1 MLNTVELRKSI
12 ESMKREYAE
21 AVLKG
26 NNIFAKKMIDEI
38 VRLEVI
44 TSEENIKKNLEM
56 IEESKNA
63 EIEFD
68 MMEEESLCQEEIERK
83 FSNQLGKIYQQKKNS
98 TNVLLTETQ
107 KKTIIAGITDRIGM
121 DINDKQMEFINNL
134 NKNQASGIIRLLSGI
149 SFYNQRAMLTKS
161 IEILKNREDFAMILH
176 EIKLNIHQKA
186 WFDANEDLLRMSREL
201 QEPTDAQ
208 VRRIAD
214 VAKYTETHY
223 TLKNEF
229 GIDIEDFEYRPEGK
243 LYYIFNW
250 RALNEE
256 IKNKF
261 NRESASNFIQ
271 TYDYIS
277 NLHEGS
283 KLDKDQ
289 MNDLK
294 SRYIQLGE
302 YEKTRMTYLM
312 TITKDYFDYIIK
324 DLDERVRLNKVA
336 QNLKDSRLREA
347 MKQNPLVKRSRYAR
361 ETRSIVLKQEQ
372 EEAKEMCDFIFG
384 IYSCVGQ
391 EVPEEMNR
399 LLPYFIQRG
408 ETVYANVEEQHYAE
422 FRKLVFEQRQIIRE
436 VDPSFNW
443 GAMIA
448 NQPMHILKALGLDMM
463 M

>member
-229 GIDIEDFEYRPEGK
+229 GIDVEDFEYRPEGK

-277 NLHEGS
+277 NIHEGTR
-283 KLDKDQ
+283 LDKDQ
-289 MNDLK
+289 MQDLK
-294 SRYIQLGE
+294 VRYIQLGE

-312 TITKDYFDYIIK
+312 TITKDYYDYIIK
-324 DLDERVRLNKVA
+324 DLDERVRLNKIA
-336 QNLKDSRLREA
+336 QNLKDSRVREA
-347 MKQNPLVKRSRYAR
+347 MKQNPLIKKSKYAR

-372 EEAKEMCDFIFG
+372 EEAKEMCDFIYN
-384 IYSCVGQ
+384 IYAVIGQ
-391 EVPEEMNR
+391 DIPEEMNR

-408 ETVYANVEEQHYAE
+408 ETVYANVEEQHYEE
-422 FRKLVFEQRQIIRE
+422 FRRLVFEQRQLIKEI
-436 VDPSFNW
+436 DPTYKW

-448 NQPMHILKALGLDMM
+448 DQPMHILKALGLDMM

>member
-201 QEPTDAQ
+201 QEPTEAQ

-277 NLHEGS
+277 NLHEGT

-347 MKQNPLVKRSRYAR
+347 MKQNPLVKRSKYAR

-422 FRKLVFEQRQIIRE
+422 FRRLVFEQRQLIKEI
-436 VDPSFNW
+436 DPTYKW

-448 NQPMHILKALGLDMM
+448 DQPMHILKALGLDMM

>member
-1 MLNTVELRKSI
+1 MLNTIELRKSI

-44 TSEENIKKNLEM
+44 TSEENIKKNLE
-56 IEESKNA
+56 ILEQSKNA

-229 GIDIEDFEYRPEGK
+229 GIDVEDFEYRPEGK

-277 NLHEGS
+277 NIHEGTR
-283 KLDKDQ
+283 LDKDQ
-289 MNDLK
+289 MQDLK
-294 SRYIQLGE
+294 VRYIQLGE
-302 YEKTRMTYLM
+302 YEKTRRTYLM
-312 TITKDYFDYIIK
+312 TVTKDYYDYIIK
-324 DLDERVRLNKVA
+324 DLDERVRLNKIA
-336 QNLKDSRLREA
+336 QNLKDSRVREA
-347 MKQNPLVKRSRYAR
+347 MKQNPLIKKSKYAR

-372 EEAKEMCDFIFG
+372 EEAKEMCDFIYN
-384 IYSCVGQ
+384 IYAVIGQ
-391 EVPEEMNR
+391 DIPEEMNR

-408 ETVYANVEEQHYAE
+408 ETVYANVEEQHYEE
-422 FRKLVFEQRQIIRE
+422 FRRLVFEQRQLIKEI
-436 VDPSFNW
+436 DPTYKW

-448 NQPMHILKALGLDMM
+448 DQPMHILKALGLDIMM
-463 M
+463 

>member
-44 TSEENIKKNLEM
+44 TSEENIKKNLDMLEQ
-56 IEESKNA
+56 SKNA

-201 QEPTDAQ
+201 QEPTEAQ

-229 GIDIEDFEYRPEGK
+229 GIDVEDFEYRPEGK

-277 NLHEGS
+277 NIHEGTR
-283 KLDKDQ
+283 LDKDQ
-289 MNDLK
+289 MQDLK
-294 SRYIQLGE
+294 VRYIQLGE

-312 TITKDYFDYIIK
+312 TITKDYYDYIIK
-324 DLDERVRLNKVA
+324 DLDERVRLNKIA
-336 QNLKDSRLREA
+336 QNLKDSRVREA
-347 MKQNPLVKRSRYAR
+347 MKQNPLIKKSKYAR

-391 EVPEEMNR
+391 EVPEEMNK

-448 NQPMHILKALGLDMM
+448 NQPLHILKALGLDIMM
-463 M
+463 

>member
-1 MLNTVELRKSI
+1 MLNTIELRKSI

-44 TSEENIKKNLEM
+44 TSEENIKKNLDMLEQ
-56 IEESKNA
+56 SKNA

-201 QEPTDAQ
+201 QEPTEAQ

-229 GIDIEDFEYRPEGK
+229 GIDVEDFEYRPEGK

-277 NLHEGS
+277 NIHEGTR
-283 KLDKDQ
+283 LDKDQ
-289 MNDLK
+289 MQDLK
-294 SRYIQLGE
+294 VRYIQLGE

-312 TITKDYFDYIIK
+312 TITKDYYDYIIK

-336 QNLKDSRLREA
+336 QNLKDSRVREA
-347 MKQNPLVKRSRYAR
+347 MKQNPLIKKSKYAR

-372 EEAKEMCDFIFG
+372 EEAKEMCDFIYN
-384 IYSCVGQ
+384 IYAVIGQ
-391 EVPEEMNR
+391 DIPEEMNR

-408 ETVYANVEEQHYAE
+408 ETVYANVEEQHYEE
-422 FRKLVFEQRQIIRE
+422 FRRLVFEQRQLIKEI
-436 VDPSFNW
+436 DPTYKW

-448 NQPMHILKALGLDMM
+448 DQPMHILKALGLDMM

>member
-1 MLNTVELRKSI
+1 MLNTVELKKSI

-229 GIDIEDFEYRPEGK
+229 GIDVEDFEYRPEGK

-277 NLHEGS
+277 NIHEGTR
-283 KLDKDQ
+283 LDKDQ
-289 MNDLK
+289 MQDLK
-294 SRYIQLGE
+294 VRYIQLGE

-312 TITKDYFDYIIK
+312 TITKDYYDYIIK
-324 DLDERVRLNKVA
+324 DLDERVRLNKIA
-336 QNLKDSRLREA
+336 QNLKDSRVREA
-347 MKQNPLVKRSRYAR
+347 MKQNPLIKKSKYAR

-372 EEAKEMCDFIFG
+372 EEAKEMCDFIYN
-384 IYSCVGQ
+384 IYAVIGQ
-391 EVPEEMNR
+391 DIPEEMNR

-408 ETVYANVEEQHYAE
+408 ETVYANVEEQHYEE
-422 FRKLVFEQRQIIRE
+422 FRRLVFEQRQLIKEI
-436 VDPSFNW
+436 DPTYKW

-448 NQPMHILKALGLDMM
+448 DQPMHILKALGLDMM

>member
-1 MLNTVELRKSI
+1 MLNTIELRKSI

-56 IEESKNA
+56 LEQSKNA

-201 QEPTDAQ
+201 QEPTEAQ

-277 NLHEGS
+277 NLHEGT

>member
-201 QEPTDAQ
+201 QEPTEAQ

-229 GIDIEDFEYRPEGK
+229 GIDVEDFEYRPEGK

-277 NLHEGS
+277 NLHEGT

-324 DLDERVRLNKVA
+324 DLDERVRLNKIA

-347 MKQNPLVKRSRYAR
+347 MKQNPLIKKSKYAR

-399 LLPYFIQRG
+399 ILPYFIERG
-408 ETVYANVEEQHYAE
+408 ETVYANVESQHYAE
-422 FRKLVFEQRQIIRE
+422 FRRLVFEQRDIIRE
-436 VDPSFNW
+436 VDPTFNW

>member
-201 QEPTDAQ
+201 QEPTEAQ

-277 NLHEGS
+277 NLHEGT

>member
-1 MLNTVELRKSI
+1 MLNTIELRKSI

-229 GIDIEDFEYRPEGK
+229 GIDVEDFEYRPEGK

-277 NLHEGS
+277 NIHEGTR
-283 KLDKDQ
+283 LDKDQ
-289 MNDLK
+289 MQDLK
-294 SRYIQLGE
+294 VRYIQLGE

-312 TITKDYFDYIIK
+312 TITKDYYDYIIK
-324 DLDERVRLNKVA
+324 DLDERVRLNKIA
-336 QNLKDSRLREA
+336 QNLKDSRVREA
-347 MKQNPLVKRSRYAR
+347 MKQNPLIKKSKYAR

-372 EEAKEMCDFIFG
+372 EEAKEMCDFIYN
-384 IYSCVGQ
+384 IYAVIGQ
-391 EVPEEMNR
+391 DIPEEMNR

-422 FRKLVFEQRQIIRE
+422 FRRLVFEQRQLIKEI
-436 VDPSFNW
+436 DPTYKW

-448 NQPMHILKALGLDMM
+448 DQPMHILKALGLDMM

>member
-1 MLNTVELRKSI
+1 MLNTIELRKSI

-229 GIDIEDFEYRPEGK
+229 GIDVEDFEYRPEGK

-277 NLHEGS
+277 NIHEGTR
-283 KLDKDQ
+283 LDKDQ
-289 MNDLK
+289 MQDLK
-294 SRYIQLGE
+294 VRYIQLGE

-312 TITKDYFDYIIK
+312 TITKDYYDYIIK
-324 DLDERVRLNKVA
+324 DLDERVRLNKIA
-336 QNLKDSRLREA
+336 QNLKDSRVREA
-347 MKQNPLVKRSRYAR
+347 MKQNPLIKKSKYAR

-372 EEAKEMCDFIFG
+372 EEAKEMCDFIYN
-384 IYSCVGQ
+384 IYAVIGQ
-391 EVPEEMNR
+391 DIPEEMNR

-408 ETVYANVEEQHYAE
+408 ETVYANVEEQHYEE
-422 FRKLVFEQRQIIRE
+422 FRRLVFEQRQLIKEI
-436 VDPSFNW
+436 DPTYKW

-448 NQPMHILKALGLDMM
+448 DQPMHILKALGLDMM

>member
-201 QEPTDAQ
+201 QEPTEAQ

-229 GIDIEDFEYRPEGK
+229 GIDVEDFEYRPEGK

-277 NLHEGS
+277 NIHEGTR
-283 KLDKDQ
+283 LDKDQ
-289 MNDLK
+289 MQDLK
-294 SRYIQLGE
+294 VRYIQLGE

-312 TITKDYFDYIIK
+312 TITKDYYDYIIK
-324 DLDERVRLNKVA
+324 DLDERVRLNKIA
-336 QNLKDSRLREA
+336 QNLKDSRVREA
-347 MKQNPLVKRSRYAR
+347 MKQNPLIKKSKYAR

-372 EEAKEMCDFIFG
+372 EEAKEMCDFIYN
-384 IYSCVGQ
+384 IYAVIGQ
-391 EVPEEMNR
+391 DIPEEMNR

-408 ETVYANVEEQHYAE
+408 ETVYANVEEQHYEE
-422 FRKLVFEQRQIIRE
+422 FRRLVFEQRQLIKEI
-436 VDPSFNW
+436 DPTYKW

-448 NQPMHILKALGLDMM
+448 DQPMHILKALGLDMM

>member
-201 QEPTDAQ
+201 QEPTEAQ

-229 GIDIEDFEYRPEGK
+229 GIDVEDFEYRPEGK

-277 NLHEGS
+277 NLHEGT

-324 DLDERVRLNKVA
+324 DLDERVRLNKMA

-347 MKQNPLVKRSRYAR
+347 MKQNPLIKKSKYAR

-372 EEAKEMCDFIFG
+372 EEAKEMCDFIYN
-384 IYSCVGQ
+384 IYAVIGQ
-391 EVPEEMNR
+391 DIPEEMNR

-408 ETVYANVEEQHYAE
+408 ETVYANVEEQHYEE
-422 FRKLVFEQRQIIRE
+422 FRRLVFEQRQLIKEI
-436 VDPSFNW
+436 DPTYKW

-448 NQPMHILKALGLDMM
+448 DQPMHILKALGLDMM

>member
-1 MLNTVELRKSI
+1 MLNAIELKKSM
-12 ESMKREYAE
+12 ECMKREYAE

-26 NNIFAKKMIDEI
+26 NNIFARKMIDEI
-38 VRLEVI
+38 IRLEII
-44 TSEENIKKNLEM
+44 TNEENIKKNLEM

-149 SFYNQRAMLTKS
+149 SFYYQRAMLTKS

-201 QEPTDAQ
+201 QEPTEAQ

-277 NLHEGS
+277 NIHEGTR
-283 KLDKDQ
+283 LDKDQ
-289 MNDLK
+289 MQDLK
-294 SRYIQLGE
+294 VRYIQLGE

-347 MKQNPLVKRSRYAR
+347 MKQNPLIKKSKYAR

-372 EEAKEMCDFIFG
+372 EEAKEMCDFIYN
-384 IYSCVGQ
+384 IYAVIGQ
-391 EVPEEMNR
+391 DIPEEMNR

-408 ETVYANVEEQHYAE
+408 ETVYANVEEQHYEE
-422 FRKLVFEQRQIIRE
+422 FRRLVFEQRQLIKEI
-436 VDPSFNW
+436 DPTYKW

-448 NQPMHILKALGLDMM
+448 DQPMHILKALGLDMM

>member
-277 NLHEGS
+277 NLHEGT

-347 MKQNPLVKRSRYAR
+347 MKQNPLVKRSKYAR

-391 EVPEEMNR
+391 EVPEEMNK

-448 NQPMHILKALGLDMM
+448 NQPIHILKALGLDMM

>member
-201 QEPTDAQ
+201 QEPTEAQ

-229 GIDIEDFEYRPEGK
+229 GIDVEDFEYRPEGK

-277 NLHEGS
+277 NIHEGTR
-283 KLDKDQ
+283 LDKDQ
-289 MNDLK
+289 MQDLK
-294 SRYIQLGE
+294 VRYIQLGE

-312 TITKDYFDYIIK
+312 TITKDYYDYIIK
-324 DLDERVRLNKVA
+324 DLDERVRLNKIA
-336 QNLKDSRLREA
+336 QNLKDSKVREA
-347 MKQNPLVKRSRYAR
+347 MKQNPLIKKSKYTS

-372 EEAKEMCDFIFG
+372 EEAKEMCDFIYN
-384 IYSCVGQ
+384 IYAVIGQ
-391 EVPEEMNR
+391 DIPEEMNR

-408 ETVYANVEEQHYAE
+408 ETVYANVEEQHYEE
-422 FRKLVFEQRQIIRE
+422 FRRLVFEQRQLIKEI
-436 VDPSFNW
+436 DPTYKW

-448 NQPMHILKALGLDMM
+448 DQPMHILKALGLDMM

>member
-44 TSEENIKKNLEM
+44 TSEENIKKNLDMLEQ
-56 IEESKNA
+56 SKNA

-229 GIDIEDFEYRPEGK
+229 GIDVEDFEYRPEGK

-277 NLHEGS
+277 NLHEGT

-347 MKQNPLVKRSRYAR
+347 MKQNPLVKRSKYAR

-391 EVPEEMNR
+391 EVPEVMNR

-436 VDPSFNW
+436 VDPTYKW

-448 NQPMHILKALGLDMM
+448 DQPMHILKALGLDMM

>member
-201 QEPTDAQ
+201 QEPTEAQ

-277 NLHEGS
+277 NLHEGT

-347 MKQNPLVKRSRYAR
+347 MKQNPLVKRSKYAR
-361 ETRSIVLKQEQ
+361 ETRSLVLKQEQ

-399 LLPYFIQRG
+399 ILPYFIQRG
-408 ETVYANVEEQHYAE
+408 ETVYANVENQHYAE
-422 FRKLVFEQRQIIRE
+422 FRRLVFEQRQVIRE

>member
-229 GIDIEDFEYRPEGK
+229 GIDVEDFEYRPEGK

-277 NLHEGS
+277 NIHEGTR
-283 KLDKDQ
+283 LDKDQ
-289 MNDLK
+289 MQDLK
-294 SRYIQLGE
+294 VRYIQLGE

-312 TITKDYFDYIIK
+312 TITKDYYDYIIK
-324 DLDERVRLNKVA
+324 DLDERVRLNKIA
-336 QNLKDSRLREA
+336 QNLKDSRVREA
-347 MKQNPLVKRSRYAR
+347 MKQNPLIKKSKYAR

-372 EEAKEMCDFIFG
+372 EEAKEMCDFIYN
-384 IYSCVGQ
+384 IYAVIGQ
-391 EVPEEMNR
+391 DIPEEMNR

-422 FRKLVFEQRQIIRE
+422 FRRLVFEQRQLIKEI
-436 VDPSFNW
+436 DPTYKW

-448 NQPMHILKALGLDMM
+448 DQPMHILKALGLDMM

>member
-201 QEPTDAQ
+201 QEPTEAQ

-229 GIDIEDFEYRPEGK
+229 GIDVEDFEYRPEGK

-277 NLHEGS
+277 NLHEGT

-324 DLDERVRLNKVA
+324 DLDERVRLNKMA

-347 MKQNPLVKRSRYAR
+347 MKQNPLIKKSKYAR

-391 EVPEEMNR
+391 EIPEEMNR
-399 LLPYFIQRG
+399 ILPYFIERG
-408 ETVYANVEEQHYAE
+408 ETVYANVESQHYAE
-422 FRKLVFEQRQIIRE
+422 FRRLVFEQREIIRE
-436 VDPSFNW
+436 VDPTFNW

-448 NQPMHILKALGLDMM
+448 NQPIHILKALGLDMM

>member
-201 QEPTDAQ
+201 QEPTEAQ

-229 GIDIEDFEYRPEGK
+229 GIDVEDFEYRPEGK

-277 NLHEGS
+277 NIHEGTR
-283 KLDKDQ
+283 LDKDQ
-289 MNDLK
+289 MQDLK
-294 SRYIQLGE
+294 VRYIQLGE

-312 TITKDYFDYIIK
+312 TITKDYYDYIIK
-324 DLDERVRLNKVA
+324 DLDERVRLNKMA

-347 MKQNPLVKRSRYAR
+347 MKQNPLIKKSKYAR

-399 LLPYFIQRG
+399 ILPYFIERG
-408 ETVYANVEEQHYAE
+408 ETVYANVESQHYAE
-422 FRKLVFEQRQIIRE
+422 FRRLVFEQREIIRE
-436 VDPSFNW
+436 VDPTFNW

-448 NQPMHILKALGLDMM
+448 NQPIHILKALGLDMM

>member
-44 TSEENIKKNLEM
+44 TSEENIKKNLDMLEQ
-56 IEESKNA
+56 SKNA

-201 QEPTDAQ
+201 QEPTEAQ

-277 NLHEGS
+277 NLHEGT

-347 MKQNPLVKRSRYAR
+347 MKQNPLIKKSKYAR

-399 LLPYFIQRG
+399 ILPYFIERG
-408 ETVYANVEEQHYAE
+408 ETVYANVESQHYAE
-422 FRKLVFEQRQIIRE
+422 FRRLVFEQRQIIRE
-436 VDPSFNW
+436 IDPSFNW

>member
-1 MLNTVELRKSI
+1 MLNTIELRKSI

-56 IEESKNA
+56 LEQSKNA

-201 QEPTDAQ
+201 QEPTEAQ

-277 NLHEGS
+277 NLHEGT

-391 EVPEEMNR
+391 EVPEEMNK

>member
-44 TSEENIKKNLEM
+44 TSEENIKKNLDMLEQ
-56 IEESKNA
+56 SKNA

-201 QEPTDAQ
+201 QEPTEAQ

-229 GIDIEDFEYRPEGK
+229 GIDVEDFEYRPEGK

-277 NLHEGS
+277 NLHEGT

-312 TITKDYFDYIIK
+312 TITKDYYDYIIK
-324 DLDERVRLNKVA
+324 DLDERVRLNKIA
-336 QNLKDSRLREA
+336 QNLKDSRVREA
-347 MKQNPLVKRSRYAR
+347 MKQNPLIKKSKYAR

-391 EVPEEMNR
+391 EVPEEMNK

>member
-1 MLNTVELRKSI
+1 MLNTIELRKSI

-56 IEESKNA
+56 LEQSKNA

-201 QEPTDAQ
+201 QEPTEAQ

-277 NLHEGS
+277 NLHEGT

-347 MKQNPLVKRSRYAR
+347 MKQNPLVKRSKYAR